1 MFMLLFHWTLRVLTP
16 IAFLAVLVFALAQI
30 FTSRDTGYSLSA
42 TSEIVSILLH
52 DQAGEKVRLP
62 EVRLSRDRVYRSASL
77 RLLDGVSIRMQRLQ
91 KGDVRMN
98 LDWPESSDGARL
110 ITAEGEAIA
119 LTRQE
124 TLVIPMNQGVLTM
137 AFRGTLRLGQQTAR
151 EIEGVL
157 LKGRI
162 AIFQQPPGMRVR
174 YAISDSPLD
183 AGDLPLWQKSTGE
196 DVEVAGFVHANEEE
210 ALQVVAHGDA
220 DHVTVQRYGGRE
232 YVISPTPWDRFSHD
246 PYLSSS
252 TALFALLS
260 GFFVLY
266 EMFPRMNEL
275 RQRNRKKPVPRV
287 DDDTGRE

>member
-1 MFMLLFHWTLRVLTP
+1 
-16 IAFLAVLVFALAQI
+16 
-30 FTSRDTGYSLSA
+30 
-42 TSEIVSILLH
+42 
-52 DQAGEKVRLP
+52 
-62 EVRLSRDRVYRSASL
+62 
-77 RLLDGVSIRMQRLQ
+77 MQRLQ